1 MSNFIAVSKANSI
14 TPILIKWE
22 FDWDSNYHPPY
33 YLGDEQ
39 IIKKLSNVFNE
50 TLGGN
55 EFELTI
61 TMDKV
66 PEWDSLKHIQLLTS
80 IESAFGIEIQFEDT
94 LKMISVKSIIS
105 EIKKYITDV

>member
-1 MSNFIAVSKANSI
+1 MN
-14 TPILIKWE
+14 
-22 FDWDSNYHPPY
+22 
-33 YLGDEQ
+33 DEQ

-66 PEWDSLKHIQLLTS
+66 PEWDSLKHIQLLSS
-80 IESAFGIEIQFEDT
+80 IEESFSIEIQFEDAME
-94 LKMISVKSIIS
+94 MITGKSILTI
-105 EIKKYITDV
+105 IKKYISSV

>member
-1 MSNFIAVSKANSI
+1 MN
-14 TPILIKWE
+14 
-22 FDWDSNYHPPY
+22 
-33 YLGDEQ
+33 DEQ

-66 PEWDSLKHIQLLTS
+66 PEWDSLKHIQLLSS
-80 IESAFGIEIQFEDT
+80 IEESFSIEIQFEDAME
-94 LKMISVKSIIS
+94 MITGKSILTI
-105 EIKKYITDV
+105 IKKFISSV